1 MKDLNSVLQFIK
13 NADKAELE
21 AIKNAYDVR
30 KSEIAHSIKSSLKV
44 GDNVSINHP
53 KIAKNR
59 MFFVTK
65 INGVNVKV
73 EEVGGKGKYNVA
85 PSLLVKV

>member
-13 NADKAELE
+13 TASKEELQ
-21 AIKNAYDVR
+21 AIKNAYDIK
-30 KSEIAHSIKSSLKV
+30 KSEIVHDIKSSLKV
-44 GDNVSINHP
+44 GDNVSINHR
-53 KIAKNR
+53 KIDQRR

-73 EEVGGKGKYNVA
+73 EEVGGKGKYTVA
-85 PSLLVKV
+85 PSLLTKV

>member
-1 MKDLNSVLQFIK
+1 MTDLKEVLQFIK
-13 NADKAELE
+13 KANREELE
-21 AIKNAYDVR
+21 AVKNAFSIR
-30 KSEIAHSIKSSLKV
+30 RSEIVHDVKSSLKV
-44 GDNVSINHP
+44 GDNVSINHR

-73 EEVGGKGKYNVA
+73 SEVNGSGSYTVH

>member
-1 MKDLNSVLQFIK
+1 MKNLEEVLQFIK
-13 NADKAELE
+13 TANKEELE
-21 AIKNAYDVR
+21 IIKNAFDVR
-30 KSEIAHSIKSSLKV
+30 KSEITHSIKSSLKV
-44 GDNVSINHP
+44 GDNVSINHR

-59 MFFVTK
+59 MFFVIK

-73 EEVGGKGKYNVA
+73 GEVGSKSTYTVA

>member
-1 MKDLNSVLQFIK
+1 
-13 NADKAELE
+13 
-21 AIKNAYDVR
+21 
-30 KSEIAHSIKSSLKV
+30 
-44 GDNVSINHP
+44 
-53 KIAKNR
+53 

>member
-1 MKDLNSVLQFIK
+1 MKDLNSILQFIK
-13 NADKAELE
+13 TADKAELE
-21 AIKNAYDVR
+21 AIKNAFDVR
-30 KSEIAHSIKSSLKV
+30 KSEITHSIKSSLKV

-73 EEVGGKGKYNVA
+73 EEVGGKGKYTVA

>member
-21 AIKNAYDVR
+21 VIKNAYDVR

-65 INGVNVKV
+65 INGVNIKV
-73 EEVGGKGKYNVA
+73 EEVGGKGKYTVA

>member
-13 NADKAELE
+13 NADRAELE
-21 AIKNAYDVR
+21 AIKNAYEVR
-30 KSEIAHSIKSSLKV
+30 KSEITHSIKSTLKV

>member
-1 MKDLNSVLQFIK
+1 MTNLNSVLQFIK

-21 AIKNAYDVR
+21 AIKNAYDIR

>member
-1 MKDLNSVLQFIK
+1 MTDLKEVLQFIK
-13 NADKAELE
+13 TANREELE
-21 AIKNAYDVR
+21 AVKNAFSIR
-30 KSEIAHSIKSSLKV
+30 RSEIVHDVKSSLKV
-44 GDNVSINHP
+44 GDNVSISHR

-73 EEVGGKGKYNVA
+73 SEVNGSGSYTVH